1 MNNSLVSKASATM
14 DEAVSAVTTG
24 AVQEVQTVNFWD
36 SSVWGF
42 INIISVLL
50 LSMLVANMIKR
61 SFKILKYS
69 LIPTSVLGGIIL
81 LIISSVYEGFTG
93 TPIFNTDFFGG
104 NGMATMETI
113 TFHALAL
120 GFIASTFKSS
130 GGKLSKKRAREVF
143 DTGVTTVSTYL
154 IQAIVGF
161 GITIIAALLISDFFS
176 AAGVLLPFG
185 FGQGTGQ
192 AMNYGNLYETDYGF
206 TNGKSFGLSIAALGF
221 LSAALGGVIHLN
233 ILRRKNKIKLTYA
246 DDSTEKA
253 KDVEGDNEIPM
264 QGSMDKLTVQ
274 LAFVVS
280 GYLLTYLI
288 IWGLGELVPGM
299 KSLIYGF
306 NFLIGVFAATIIKTI
321 VNKLRIKKVINRQYI
336 NDFLMTRV
344 SNFFFDL
351 MVVAGIAAI
360 SLSTLESYWGILLIL
375 GFAGF
380 FVTYTYNRI
389 VAKTLFKDYEQE
401 QFLMMYGMLTGT
413 ASTGVILL
421 REIDGDFKTPAADNM
436 VYQNFPAIAMGFP
449 MMILAPMAPTRPF
462 VTLAILVVYFAV
474 LNLILFR
481 SRIFGK
487 IKKNKK

>member
-1 MNNSLVSKASATM
+1 MILSLVSNTA
-14 DEAVSAVTTG
+14 ETTVAG
-24 AVQEVQTVNFWD
+24 VITEEVQTVNFWD

-61 SFKILKYS
+61 SFKFLKYS

-81 LIISSVYEGFTG
+81 LVISSVYEGFTG
-93 TPIFNTDFFGG
+93 TPIFNTTFFGG
-104 NGMATMETI
+104 NGMAILETI

-130 GGKLSKKRAREVF
+130 GGKMSKKRATEVF

-161 GITIIAALLISDFFS
+161 GITLIAALIITNFFS
-176 AAGVLLPFG
+176 AAGILLPFG
-185 FGQGTGQ
+185 YGQGTGQ
-192 AMNYGNLYETDYGF
+192 AMNYGNLYETDNGLV
-206 TNGKSFGLSIAALGF
+206 NGKSFGLSIAALGF
-221 LSAALGGVIHLN
+221 LCASIGGVIHLN
-233 ILRRKNKIKLTYA
+233 ILRRRNKIKLTYA
-246 DDSTEKA
+246 DDSTAKA
-253 KDVEGDNEIPM
+253 ENVEGDNEIPM

-280 GYLLTYLI
+280 AYLLTYLL
-288 IWGLGELVPGM
+288 IWGLGELIPGM
-299 KSLIYGF
+299 KSLVYGF
-306 NFLIGVFAATIIKTI
+306 NFLIGVFAATLVK
-321 VNKLRIKKVINRQYI
+321 VVVDKLRIKKVINRQYI

-344 SNFFFDL
+344 SNFFFDI

-360 SLSTLESYWGILLIL
+360 NLSTLESYWGILLIL

-380 FVTYTYNRI
+380 IVTYVYNRI

-413 ASTGVILL
+413 ASTGIILL
-421 REIDGDFKTPAADNM
+421 REIDGEFKTPAADNM

-449 MMILAPMAPTRPF
+449 MMLLAPMAPTQP
-462 VTLAILVVYFAV
+462 TLTMILLVAYFIV

-481 SRIFGK
+481 SKVFKRN
-487 IKKNKK
+487 NKK

>member
-1 MNNSLVSKASATM
+1 MTNSLDSNAVDAVANNATQKIQ
-14 DEAVSAVTTG
+14 S
-24 AVQEVQTVNFWD
+24 VNFWD

-42 INIISVLL
+42 INIIAVLL

-61 SFKILKYS
+61 SFKFLKYS
-69 LIPTSVLGGIIL
+69 LIPTSVLGGLIL
-81 LIISSVYEGFTG
+81 LTISSVYEGFTG
-93 TPIFNTDFFGG
+93 TPIFNTEFFAG
-104 NGMATMETI
+104 NGMSTLETI

-130 GGKLSKKRAREVF
+130 GGKLTKKRTREVF

-154 IQAIVGF
+154 IQAIAGF
-161 GITIIAALLISDFFS
+161 GITLIAALIVTDFFS

-192 AMNYGNLYETDYGF
+192 AMNYGNLYETENGF
-206 TNGKSFGLSIAALGF
+206 VNGKSFGLSVAALGF
-221 LSAALGGVIHLN
+221 LSAAIGGVIHLN

-246 DDSTEKA
+246 DDSTAKA
-253 KDVEGDNEIPM
+253 ENVEGDNEIPM

-288 IWGLGELVPGM
+288 IWGLGTLIPGL

-306 NFLIGVFAATIIKTI
+306 NFLIGVFAATLIK
-321 VNKLRIKKVINRQYI
+321 VVVDKLRVKKIINRQYI

-360 SLSTLESYWGILLIL
+360 NLSTLESYWGILLIL

-380 FVTYTYNRI
+380 LVTYIYNRI
-389 VAKTLFKDYEQE
+389 VARTLFKDYEQE

-413 ASTGVILL
+413 ASTGIILL
-421 REIDGDFKTPAADNM
+421 REIDGEFKTPVADNM

-449 MMILAPMAPTRPF
+449 MMILAPMAPTQP
-462 VTLAILVVYFAV
+462 VLTMVILVAYFAV

-481 SRIFGK
+481 SKIFRRN
-487 IKKNKK
+487 KKNKK

>member
-1 MNNSLVSKASATM
+1 MILSLVSNVSATT
-14 DEAVSAVTTG
+14 VP
-24 AVQEVQTVNFWD
+24 EVITEEIKTVNFWD

-61 SFKILKYS
+61 SFKVLKYS
-69 LIPTSVLGGIIL
+69 LVPTSVLGGIIL
-81 LIISSVYEGFTG
+81 LIISSVYEVFTD
-93 TPIFNTDFFGG
+93 TPIFNTEFFGS
-104 NGMATMETI
+104 NGMATLETI

-130 GGKLSKKRAREVF
+130 GGKMSKKRATEVF
-143 DTGVTTVSTYL
+143 NTGVTTVSTYL
-154 IQAIVGF
+154 IQAIAGL
-161 GITIIAALLISDFFS
+161 GITMIAALIVTDFFS
-176 AAGVLLPFG
+176 AAGILLPFG

-192 AMNYGNLYETDYGF
+192 AMNYGNLYETEHGF
-206 TNGKSFGLSIAALGF
+206 VNGKSFGLSIAALGF
-221 LSAALGGVIHLN
+221 LCASVGGVIHLN
-233 ILRRKNKIKLTYA
+233 ILKKRNKIKLTYA
-246 DDSTEKA
+246 DDSTAKA
-253 KDVEGDNEIPM
+253 ENVEGDNEIPM

-280 GYLLTYLI
+280 AYLLTYLL
-288 IWGLGELVPGM
+288 IWGLGELLPGM
-299 KSLIYGF
+299 RSLIYGF
-306 NFLIGVFAATIIKTI
+306 NFLIGVFAATLVK
-321 VNKLRIKKVINRQYI
+321 VVVDKLRIKKIINRQYI

-360 SLSTLESYWGILLIL
+360 NLSTLKSYWGILLIL
-375 GFAGF
+375 GVSGF
-380 FVTYTYNRI
+380 LVTYIYNRI
-389 VAKTLFKDYEQE
+389 VAKTLFKEYEQE

-421 REIDGDFKTPAADNM
+421 REIDGEFKTPAADNM

-449 MMILAPMAPTRPF
+449 MMLLATLAPTKP
-462 VTLAILVVYFAV
+462 VLTLSLVVAYFVV

-481 SRIFGK
+481 SKIFNRN
-487 IKKNKK
+487 KKNKK

>member
-1 MNNSLVSKASATM
+1 MILSLVSDVATTTVA
-14 DEAVSAVTTG
+14 ETVT
-24 AVQEVQTVNFWD
+24 EEIKTVNFWD

-42 INIISVLL
+42 INIIAVLL

-61 SFKILKYS
+61 SVKFLKYS
-69 LIPTSVLGGIIL
+69 LVPTSVLGGIIL

-93 TPIFNTDFFGG
+93 TPIFNTNFFGG
-104 NGMATMETI
+104 NGMATLETI

-130 GGKLSKKRAREVF
+130 GGKLGKKRAREVF

-154 IQAIVGF
+154 IQGIVGLV
-161 GITIIAALLISDFFS
+161 ITIIAAVFVSGFFK
-176 AAGVLLPFG
+176 AAGILLPFG

-192 AMNYGNLYETDYGF
+192 AMNYGNLYETDHGF
-206 TNGKSFGLSIAALGF
+206 INGKSFGLSVAALGF
-221 LSAALGGVIHLN
+221 LCAAIGGVIHLN
-233 ILRRKNKIKLTYA
+233 ILKRKNKIKLTYA

-253 KDVEGDNEIPM
+253 TDVEGDNEIPM

-274 LAFVVS
+274 IGFVVS
-280 GYLLTYLI
+280 AYLLTYLL
-288 IWGLGELVPGM
+288 IWGLGELLPGM

-306 NFLIGVFAATIIKTI
+306 NFLISVFTATLIKVV
-321 VNKLRIKKVINRQYI
+321 VNKLRIKRVINRQYI

-360 SLSTLESYWGILLIL
+360 SLSTLKDYWGILLIL
-375 GFAGF
+375 GVAGF
-380 FVTYTYNRI
+380 IVTYVYNRI
-389 VAKTLFKDYEQE
+389 VAKTLFKEYEQE

-413 ASTGVILL
+413 ASTGIILL
-421 REIDGDFKTPAADNM
+421 REIDGEFKTPAADNM

-449 MMILAPMAPTRPF
+449 MMILAPIAPEKP
-462 VTLAILVVYFAV
+462 ILVLCILIAYFVV

-481 SRIFGK
+481 SKIFK
-487 IKKNKK
+487 RNKKNKK